1 MSTGSG
7 SRSVPPEIRGLV
19 LSHQGW
25 RSVCANLVG
34 GDFDVVGRV
43 VDDVHDELV
52 AKARVEC

>member
-1 MSTGSG
+1 MPTGSG
-7 SRSVPPEIRGLV
+7 SRSVPPEICGLL

-43 VDDVHDELV
+43 VDHVHHQLV
-52 AKARVEC
+52 AKAGVQS

>member
-1 MSTGSG
+1 MPTGSG
-7 SRSVPPEIRGLV
+7 SRSVLPEICGLL

-43 VDDVHDELV
+43 VDDVHNELV
-52 AKARVEC
+52 AKSCVQG